1 MPIPPQ
7 PYIVAQRQQP
17 DPPQVSLDGIVRALF
32 HAQPMFSITGPSL
45 NAFCAP
51 GSISSPMS
59 RIACP
64 NLLAPQE
71 QPWHQQRNIAWPL
84 GGDDCSYFEHQRCLQ
99 RDCEAQWKAV
109 MPGAA
114 GLSYSSA
121 FLKQCY
127 RESATVQME
136 EGLRECEVQRKAMMP
151 GAAGLSYSSAF
162 LEECYRDRQL
172 FSGRRD

>member
-17 DPPQVSLDGIVRALF
+17 GPPLSLDGIMRAFF

-45 NAFCAP
+45 NALCAP

-59 RIACP
+59 IIAYP

-71 QPWHQQRNIAWPL
+71 QTWHQQRNIADLL
-84 GGDDCSYFEHQRCLQ
+84 GGDGCSYFEHQRCLQ
-99 RDCEAQWKAV
+99 MDWEAQGKAV
-109 MPGAA
+109 MPGTA
-114 GLSYSSA
+114 GLKYSSA
-121 FLKQCY
+121 FLERCY
-127 RESATVQME
+127 RESVTVQRE
-136 EGLRECEVQRKAMMP
+136 EGLRECEVQRKVMMP

-162 LEECYRDRQL
+162 LEQCCRDRQL
-172 FSGRRD
+172 FSATRD